1 MSPENC
7 YDDFWTEPTSC
18 ILTFTYFLFLFFLLR
33 VWQIHL
39 QNRTFHVYGENTTC
53 VKSSWVCDMVSDV
66 CLTNIQ
72 HLWWIQATEV
82 QWVIGIVRGDW
93 HLPRDG
99 SICFSDICSNFHGR
113 WALNVWRLD
122 ICSRNKR
129 HLHQSV
135 QEMQIRL
142 IFLALFKPKQKENPK
157 HIFFALAS
165 LFPPILLTIRLTP
178 IKTEQRNGRCYNRL
192 LFFS

>member
-1 MSPENC
+1 MRIS
-7 YDDFWTEPTSC
+7 EPSLLAAC
-18 ILTFTYFLFLFFLLR
+18 LHLLIFYFYFFKGLG
-33 VWQIHL
+33 QCHL

-53 VKSSWVCDMVSDV
+53 VKSSWVCDMVFHV

-82 QWVIGIVRGDW
+82 QWVIGIVGGDW
-93 HLPRDG
+93 YLPRDG

-129 HLHQSV
+129 HLHQSI

-142 IFLALFKPKQKENPK
+142 IFLAFFESKQKENQTN
-157 HIFFALAS
+157 IFF
-165 LFPPILLTIRLTP
+165 LLLP
-178 IKTEQRNGRCYNRL
+178 VFFL
-192 LFFS
+192 LYY

>member
-1 MSPENC
+1 M
-7 YDDFWTEPTSC
+7 
-18 ILTFTYFLFLFFLLR
+18 LTFTYFLFLFFLLR
-33 VWQIHL
+33 VWQSHL

-53 VKSSWVCDMVSDV
+53 VKSSWVCDIVSDV

-82 QWVIGIVRGDW
+82 QWVIGIVGGDW

-122 ICSRNKR
+122 ICSMNKR

-192 LFFS
+192 LFFFITDINEIKDDHWSQL